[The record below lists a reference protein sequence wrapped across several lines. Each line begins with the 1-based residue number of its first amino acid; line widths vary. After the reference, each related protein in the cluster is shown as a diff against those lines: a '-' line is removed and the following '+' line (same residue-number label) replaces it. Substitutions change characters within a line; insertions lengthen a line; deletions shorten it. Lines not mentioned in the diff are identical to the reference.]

1 MASGLKV
8 VARAATEAL
17 SAFLEVPAIKAK
29 LAVASALNVVARAAT
44 EALSALLA
52 VPAVKANEAVAVGAK
67 AFALVATEA
76 VTSTVSGRFNVTLTS
91 VPTFVTAV
99 VILSVVPKICKSS
112 AIKST
117 VCVPVSPS
125 TVKLVA
131 NPVNPEP
138 SPSN

>member
-1 MASGLKV
+1 LLK
-8 VARAATEAL
+8 
-17 SAFLEVPAIKAK
+17 
-29 LAVASALNVVARAAT
+29 VVARAAT

-76 VTSTVSGRFNVTLTS
+76 VTSTVSGRFNVTFTS

-112 AIKST
+112 SVKFTSS
-117 VCVPVSPS
+117 VPESPS
-125 TVKLVA
+125 TVNVEA
-131 NPVNPEP
+131 TPVNPEP
-138 SPSN
+138 SPTNEPLIVPP